1 MSVGLNAAQAR
12 SKASQDMIVFT
23 ETQEIMKSIISESAV
38 GNFESY
44 VDDATTMTEAT
55 PSVQKI
61 GTQINP
67 TINVGDTLIFDNNTI
82 TLGTTG
88 TSLNAIVAD
97 INDAG
102 VAGLTASKDSNYLV
116 LTITEPQGSTW
127 SYEIGAGTANTALGF
142 VAGVYSISNPTSVDY
157 FNIWQGTASD
167 RGLTN
172 QMEQVIKYFQNLG
185 YKIERLTNTN
195 TSKLLNGTYIGK

>member
-195 TSKLLNGTYIGK
+195 TSKTFKWYVYW

>member
-12 SKASQDMIVFT
+12 AKASQDMIVFN
-23 ETQEIMKSIISESAV
+23 ETQEIMKAIISESAL
-38 GNFESY
+38 GNFEAY

-61 GTQINP
+61 GTALNP
-67 TINVGDTLIFDNNTI
+67 TITVGDTLIFDNNTI

-102 VAGLTASKDSNYLV
+102 IAGLVASKDSNYLV
-116 LTITEPQGSTW
+116 LTISEPQGST
-127 SYEIGAGTANTALGF
+127 L
-142 VAGVYSISNPTSVDY
+142 
-157 FNIWQGTASD
+157 
-167 RGLTN
+167 
-172 QMEQVIKYFQNLG
+172 VI
-185 YKIERLTNTN
+185 
-195 TSKLLNGTYIGK
+195 